1 MRELWNHVDR
11 DGDKGTLS
19 RANENELRLWSTRG
33 GSDLD
38 RDAAERLITAL
49 AEHFRIPQL
58 VICGEPKPDESTV
71 CARWPGHDGQHAGRG
86 DRSNTHP
93 TWVVWGGGGP
103 KNRPTCGGGVL
114 GQCDQIPG
122 HDGRHNTPVCG
133 EGFTHLGQQ
142 ETCDVVAGHI
152 GGHQRIGLRTD
163 PQPEPEVSVQDLLK
177 DAFRQRSRLHTGML
191 QQHTATHEMLAEQ
204 LGMIGD
210 RTRATSHELG
220 DIAKLLTEIRDRMP
234 ETQQRCGFTHDPF
247 GDDRCQRSAGHTGN
261 HDSAAQA

>member
-1 MRELWNHVDR
+1 MSELWKHVDR

-19 RANENELRLWSTRG
+19 HANENELRLWSTQN

-58 VICGEPKPDESTV
+58 VICGEPKPDLSAV

-93 TWVVWGGGGP
+93 TWIVWG
-103 KNRPTCGGGVL
+103 GGGVL

-133 EGFTHLGQQ
+133 EGFTHLGRQ
-142 ETCDVVAGHI
+142 ETCDMVAGHI

-163 PQPEPEVSVQDLLK
+163 PQPEPEPEVSVQDRIRKEHAVDRAHYTSQFNTLMVLL
-177 DAFRQRSRLHTGML
+177 RTQTGRMECQSNAL
-191 QQHTATHEMLAEQ
+191 DR
-204 LGMIGD
+204 IGD
-210 RTRATSHELG
+210 LLPDALG
-220 DIAKLLTEIRDRMP
+220 DVTRLLTEIRDRLP
-234 ETQQRCGFTHDPF
+234 APPPPQCGDASPY
-247 GDDRCQRSAGHTGN
+247 GGADCVQPRGHSGK